1 MQLMQHSWPSRLQRL
16 LLPRNSVR
24 QPKKPK
30 PRGAKLRKRSARKR
44 TRRLWLQLL
53 MMLSARGL
61 PKSKR
66 ESARLTRRRL
76 TNSPERLLRRLQD

>member
-44 TRRLWLQLL
+44 TRRL
-53 MMLSARGL
+53 
-61 PKSKR
+61 
-66 ESARLTRRRL
+66 
-76 TNSPERLLRRLQD
+76 